1 MSKTQLAITGLFI
14 SILLLSSCSKDEP
27 MIPNEEELIT
37 TVNYTLTPVGG
48 GSAITMSF
56 VDLDGDGSGA
66 PTITGGT
73 LAANTTYS
81 GSLEL
86 KNESESPAEDITAE
100 IAEEDDEHQF
110 FFESSITGLSVAYDD
125 QDGDGNPIGLMSTL
139 TTGSAASGNL
149 IITLKHEPMKSAT
162 GVSSGD
168 ITNAGGETDIAV
180 TLPINVQ

>member
-1 MSKTQLAITGLFI
+1 
-14 SILLLSSCSKDEP
+14 LS
-27 MIPNEEELIT
+27 
-37 TVNYTLTPVGG
+37 
-48 GSAITMSF
+48 
-56 VDLDGDGSGA
+56 
-66 PTITGGT
+66 
-73 LAANTTYS
+73 YS